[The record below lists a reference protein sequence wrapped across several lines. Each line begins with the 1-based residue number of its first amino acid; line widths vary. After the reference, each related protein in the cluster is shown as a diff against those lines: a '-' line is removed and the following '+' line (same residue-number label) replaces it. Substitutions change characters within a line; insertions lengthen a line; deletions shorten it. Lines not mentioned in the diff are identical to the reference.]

1 MKLLKYSTFIVLFLS
16 SCDTNARRL
25 NVFKNED
32 SLIYKDSA
40 KELKKNNMISE
51 EAFKAS
57 QENHIFSNYFA
68 YSIYSLD
75 NEIKRKS
82 GDAKSRNLKI
92 FKCHT
97 LENISSILYHI
108 EHNFKIEATFAID
121 NPNNKPETH
130 IISSVDQ
137 FLSIFV
143 DTYYFNFTKTDSN
156 EHFHLHKDIIKWSP
170 MLVK

>member
-1 MKLLKYSTFIVLFLS
+1 MKLRKYSAFIVLFLS
-16 SCDTNARRL
+16 SCDTNASRL

-32 SLIYKDSA
+32 SPIYKNSI

-57 QENHIFSNYFA
+57 QKNHIFSNYFA
-68 YSIYSLD
+68 YSMYSLD

-82 GDAKSRNLKI
+82 EDGKSRNLKI
-92 FKCHT
+92 LKCRT

-108 EHNFKIEATFAID
+108 EHNFKIEVTFAID
-121 NPNNKPETH
+121 NSNNKPDMH

-143 DTYYFNFTKTDSN
+143 NTYYSNFTKTDSN
-156 EHFHLHKDIIKWSP
+156 ENPPLHKDIVKWNP
-170 MLVK
+170 ILLK